1 MLLFTLANFL
11 RAFQNNEFVLI
22 GYISLSIYIL
32 SSVTNSIF
40 FSNDLRKEK
49 VIIIPLKGRKKER
62 ERTIKRQKKRQRSE
76 KREAL
81 KTERE
86 REWEK
91 SKRKKDMGM
100 LLQ

>member
-1 MLLFTLANFL
+1 
-11 RAFQNNEFVLI
+11 
-22 GYISLSIYIL
+22 
-32 SSVTNSIF
+32 VTNSIF

-49 VIIIPLKGRKKER
+49 VTIIPLKGRKKER

-86 REWEK
+86 RERVGEI
-91 SKRKKDMGM
+91 KKKERYGACYCSR
-100 LLQ
+100 